1 MIKAIRELQ
10 ELTRSANLLVDNH
23 GDMTAQS
30 VYNEHRMLIAEFE
43 VAKRKATSAIRG
55 GSEDAQEL
63 LDATVECM
71 RAINQAEDGLE
82 LKHNRISTNL

>member
-1 MIKAIRELQ
+1 MINELQ
-10 ELTRSANLLVDNH
+10 EIQEVTRNARLLVENH

-43 VAKRKATSAIRG
+43 IAKRKATSAIRG
-55 GSEDAQEL
+55 GSGYAQEL

-82 LKHNRISTNL
+82 LKHNPISTNL

>member
-1 MIKAIRELQ
+1 MIKAIREIQ

-30 VYNEHRMLIAEFE
+30 VYNEHRMLIAELE

-55 GSEDAQEL
+55 GSGDAQGL